1 MDDQGFR
8 AWARARLGEA
18 GLPVDDETSRW
29 CDRRL
34 YYHSIGAGT
43 KADYRVA
50 AARIESIEKERD
62 LPGNRVFY
70 LALPADV
77 VPNAIA
83 NAGQVGLN
91 RSPGWTRIV
100 MEKPF
105 GRDLASAQQLN
116 LDVHRYFDES
126 QIYRIDHF
134 LGKETVQNLLVFRFG
149 NVFFEKIW
157 NRENVE
163 SVEITVAEDVGV
175 EKRTGYYEHAGAL
188 RDMIQNH
195 LTQLLTLVA
204 MEVPAAFEASA
215 IRTEKLKVL
224 QQIPPLRFS
233 GDVVFG
239 QYARGQMA
247 GQEVASYR
255 EEPGIAPD
263 SNTETFAAL
272 RVEVASWRWKGVPF
286 YLRTGKRMAMR
297 CSQIVLQFHC
307 APVSIFRPFEAS
319 CGVKPNMLVIT
330 IQPNEGFDL
339 HFQAKAPGQAVT
351 LTTQP
356 LRFRYSDV
364 FGPLTD
370 AYETL
375 LLDVV
380 TGDQT
385 LFVCDSEVEASWRFY
400 DPLLTEAIPVY
411 PYAAG
416 SWGPEEMNRLPAP
429 WLNWVV

>member
-1 MDDQGFR
+1 MPTNEVEPVVFICGGCLGDLSQRKLLPALYQLSAKGKLDDNHAILGIDTDDQMDDQGFR

-204 MEVPAAFEASA
+204 PPPSRRAPSAPRSSKYCSRSLLCASREMSSSGSTPAA
-215 IRTEKLKVL
+215 RW
-224 QQIPPLRFS
+224 
-233 GDVVFG
+233 
-239 QYARGQMA
+239 RG
-247 GQEVASYR
+247 R
-255 EEPGIAPD
+255 
-263 SNTETFAAL
+263 
-272 RVEVASWRWKGVPF
+272 R
-286 YLRTGKRMAMR
+286 
-297 CSQIVLQFHC
+297 
-307 APVSIFRPFEAS
+307 
-319 CGVKPNMLVIT
+319 
-330 IQPNEGFDL
+330 
-339 HFQAKAPGQAVT
+339 
-351 LTTQP
+351 
-356 LRFRYSDV
+356 
-364 FGPLTD
+364 
-370 AYETL
+370 
-375 LLDVV
+375 
-380 TGDQT
+380 
-385 LFVCDSEVEASWRFY
+385 
-400 DPLLTEAIPVY
+400 
-411 PYAAG
+411 
-416 SWGPEEMNRLPAP
+416 
-429 WLNWVV
+429 